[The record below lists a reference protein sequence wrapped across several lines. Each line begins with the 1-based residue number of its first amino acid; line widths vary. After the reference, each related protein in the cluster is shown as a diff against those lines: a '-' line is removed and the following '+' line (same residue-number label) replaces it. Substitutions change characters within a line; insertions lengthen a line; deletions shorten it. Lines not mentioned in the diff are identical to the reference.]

1 MQFEG
6 KVAFITGGARGQGR
20 SHAVRF
26 AEEGADIIA
35 FDLCDQLDSVAYPMS
50 TREDLDETVN
60 LVEKTGRRIVAEQG
74 DVRDF
79 DRLKAAVATGVAEL
93 GRVDF
98 VLANAGVLPITGEQ
112 RNQVEAFVDAVD
124 VLLNGVYYTIEAAL
138 PALLEHGEGGAIV
151 ITSSSAGLSSM
162 CPKFSV
168 RSHGFAGYHAAKH
181 GVVGLM
187 RYFATALA
195 EKNIRVNAV
204 HPCGVTTPMLLNDA
218 VAQHMA
224 EHPEGLSALEN
235 LLPVPMIE
243 SVDVTEAMVYLC
255 GQSGRYVTGITLPV
269 DAGYTVK

>member
-1 MQFEG
+1 
-6 KVAFITGGARGQGR
+6 
-20 SHAVRF
+20 
-26 AEEGADIIA
+26 
-35 FDLCDQLDSVAYPMS
+35 MS

-60 LVEKTGRRIVAEQG
+60 LVEKTGRRIVAERG

-79 DRLKAAVATGVAEL
+79 DRVKAAVATGVAEL

-112 RNQVEAFVDAVD
+112 RNEVEAFVDAVD

-138 PALLEHGEGGAIV
+138 PALLEHPEGGAIV

-204 HPCGVTTPMLLNDA
+204 HPCGVTTPRA
-218 VAQHMA
+218 
-224 EHPEGLSALEN
+224 
-235 LLPVPMIE
+235 
-243 SVDVTEAMVYLC
+243 SVRWRTCY
-255 GQSGRYVTGITLPV
+255 RYR
-269 DAGYTVK
+269 